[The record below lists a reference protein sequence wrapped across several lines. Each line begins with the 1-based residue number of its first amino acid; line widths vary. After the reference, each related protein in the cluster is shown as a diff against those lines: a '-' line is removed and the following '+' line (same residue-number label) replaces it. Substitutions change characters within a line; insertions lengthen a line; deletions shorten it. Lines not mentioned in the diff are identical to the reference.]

1 MNSDNQH
8 IDGDDYTWGGDALQP
23 AAVLKPADAFAEL
36 QAQFGAYFDAIPDV
50 DAFVREQR
58 GCEPGTVAA
67 WVERWRIG
75 SGVPLLDELTEIEPA
90 RVGPD
95 LRTLAEQERD
105 DVAALRGD
113 LDRLA
118 ELVRLKTG
126 PVDVALEVDM
136 QRDKLGDFEQR
147 LAALERTVA
156 ALVKV
161 LEVRL

>member
-8 IDGDDYTWGGDALQP
+8 VDGDDYTWGGDALQP

-95 LRTLAEQERD
+95 LRTADQVERD
-105 DVAALRGD
+105 DVE
-113 LDRLA
+113 RL
-118 ELVRLKTG
+118 EG
-126 PVDVALEVDM
+126 
-136 QRDKLGDFEQR
+136 R
-147 LAALERTVA
+147 LAALEATVTK
-156 ALVKV
+156 LLTL

>member
-75 SGVPLLDELTEIEPA
+75 SGATLLNDAGTLA

-95 LRTLAEQERD
+95 LRTADQVERD
-105 DVAALRGD
+105 DAAQLALRCD
-113 LDRLA
+113 NLVDALA
-118 ELVRLKTG
+118 AMGGRV
-126 PVDVALEVDM
+126 
-136 QRDKLGDFEQR
+136 
-147 LAALERTVA
+147 AALERTVA
-156 ALVKV
+156 ALAKV
-161 LEVRL
+161 LEVRI

>member
-95 LRTLAEQERD
+95 LRTADQVERD
-105 DVAALRGD
+105 DTAQLALRCD
-113 LDRLA
+113 NLVDALA
-118 ELVRLKTG
+118 AMGGRV
-126 PVDVALEVDM
+126 
-136 QRDKLGDFEQR
+136 
-147 LAALERTVA
+147 AALERTVA